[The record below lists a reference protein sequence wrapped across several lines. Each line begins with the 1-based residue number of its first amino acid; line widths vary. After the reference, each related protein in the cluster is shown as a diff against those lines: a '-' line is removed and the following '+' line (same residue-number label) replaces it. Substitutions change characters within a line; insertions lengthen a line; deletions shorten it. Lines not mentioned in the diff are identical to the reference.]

1 MFEFLK
7 KNETPQTD
15 EHDGDSSTLIVDK
28 SAGNNDDD
36 NVTPVQQERPRPFS
50 TYDYILD
57 YMKDKGVGEEDRKRV
72 EKRNKT
78 NSIIAGIAD
87 VGSALSNL
95 YYTTKGAPDA
105 YDPKNGMSAKAQER
119 YDKAMADFDKNRAW
133 HLNYAMHMANAN
145 AADEQRKQQTA
156 LAEQRLQ
163 AQQASA
169 EERREA
175 QQRKEREKELDAV
188 AADWANQHGYA
199 TMAAEGKLDTAAEE
213 ESVDV
218 ALAAGDIK
226 EDEAKRIKRK
236 LYAIKS
242 AADEARARRES
253 YKQIDSKYRSTGGG
267 GGRGGNYHEF
277 VAGYRINKNDYVSA
291 INEGYAKIPQRYR
304 LPEFDALG
312 KPKKY
317 SRDELHRAIE
327 GFLSNPNISDV
338 EKKPLRDKLESIK
351 NRSSNVSARPEQQ
364 QAAKQGNGKAPNNW
378 NDGKKTNKPKN
389 W

>member
-7 KNETPQTD
+7 KNENPQTD

-28 SAGNNDDD
+28 SAGNDD

-133 HLNYAMHMANAN
+133 HLNYAMHMANAKSADDQRAYQRDKME
-145 AADEQRKQQTA
+145 AATA
-156 LAEQRLQ
+156 
-163 AQQASA
+163 
-169 EERREA
+169 
-175 QQRKEREKELDAV
+175 
-188 AADWANQHGYA
+188 
-199 TMAAEGKLDTAAEE
+199 
-213 ESVDV
+213 
-218 ALAAGDIK
+218 
-226 EDEAKRIKRK
+226 EAKRKEEEAKAEKAAAKRLAYVTADADEYADDRLWGANAAAGALNYDAELSALTDALKDGTIEPDIYNARKNKLNSIRNDAIKRTNQQRE
-236 LYAIKS
+236 
-242 AADEARARRES
+242 AASLRA
-253 YKQIDSKYRSTGGG
+253 KYRSTGGG
-267 GGRGGNYHEF
+267 VERGGNYHEF

-291 INEGYAKIPQRYR
+291 INEGYSKIPPKYR
-304 LPEFDALG
+304 LPDRDELG

-317 SRDELHRAIE
+317 TRDELHRAIE
-327 GFLSNPNISDV
+327 DFLSNPNISDV

-351 NRSSNVSARPEQQ
+351 NRSSNVSAK
-364 QAAKQGNGKAPNNW
+364 AKQGNGKAANNW
-378 NDGKKTNKPKN
+378 NDGKNTNKPKN